1 MRPIGQSYN
10 RSVKLTALALALLT
24 LAGCSSQNIQT
35 KEAVKEAIVSYL
47 NARAQKTGINMGA
60 MNVEVNTMS
69 FQADHATVGVSFN
82 LKTGEGGMQMSYE
95 LDREGNKWVVK
106 GASTTGKE
114 SGGMPPNHPPAG
126 GALPPG
132 HPPAG
137 GSRQ

>member
-47 NARAQKTGINMGA
+47 NARAEKTGINMGA

-69 FQADHATVGVSFN
+69 FQADRATVGVAFN

-95 LDREGNKWVVK
+95 LERQGNKWVVK